1 MWENKQARID
11 RKILNRENIEG
22 RLVLLDVEP
31 YSKTSIINTIAQCP
45 CKPTDKWVNIESTE
59 MGSNT
64 HRNLVYD
71 KITGRKRLSSTL
83 WNAYLGII
91 RLVEQC

>member
-45 CKPTDKWVNIESTE
+45 CRPTDKWVNIESTE

-71 KITGRKRLSSTL
+71 KVTGRKNGFLWPVGWLSQEK
-83 WNAYLGII
+83 
-91 RLVEQC
+91 V